1 MVDECCY
8 SRTIHR
14 DCNTAIS
21 HKRKLGQPTWA
32 ENTRIRQNSCVHW
45 TSSSSQQMVRN
56 SIRKNRRLATENI
69 STEAIPTTTLQ
80 MDVWLPGSKKEVLLE
95 KVSSRKH
102 YRDSYKK
109 LLQTRKIKMGKSIIK
124 RVICVRLFDARYII
138 LAFNNPHI
146 PTMVVS
152 VDAIISNYGHKCVE
166 SYILLKT

>member
-1 MVDECCY
+1 MGDECGY
-8 SRTIHR
+8 SRTQHR
-14 DCNTAIS
+14 GGNTAIT

-32 ENTRIRQNSCVHW
+32 ENTRIRQNSWVHW
-45 TSSSSQQMVRN
+45 TSSSSQLMVRN

-124 RVICVRLFDARYII
+124 RVICVRLFDARNII
-138 LAFNNPHI
+138 LAIRSFNNPHI
-146 PTMVVS
+146 PTTVLS
-152 VDAIISNYGHKCVE
+152 VAAINSTY
-166 SYILLKT
+166 LWL